1 MKKHL
6 IIIGIVVLLLVV
18 GFSVT
23 VSAGFKCGYCGGD
36 GWYTLGGEE
45 HKCSHCGGDGCVC
58 KGDPAYQEWR
68 DDGSCSCSSGNDD
81 GSSTSINLEPFFKAL
96 GDFAKSSGNIMITI
110 GIYILYFALACFI
123 LAFLI
128 LIVGGTVQ
136 KIKKMKNKE
145 K

>member
-6 IIIGIVVLLLVV
+6 IVIGTVILLLVV
-18 GFSVT
+18 GLSIT
-23 VSAGFKCGYCGGD
+23 ASAGFKCGYCGGD
-36 GWYTLGGEE
+36 GWYTLGGVE

-58 KGDPAYQEWR
+58 PGDPAYHDWK
-68 DDGSCSCSSGNDD
+68 DDGSCSCSSGSGDN
-81 GSSTSINLEPFFKAL
+81 SIDFEPFFKAL
-96 GDFAKSSGNIMITI
+96 GDFAKASGNIMITI
-110 GIYILYFALACFI
+110 GIYILYFALAMFI
-123 LAFLI
+123 LTFLI